1 MTCDIDMITV
11 RHIVRNIHMAHTV
24 GVQIVFELLENDHK
38 ATALVFFCKQITNHK
53 ISILVIS
60 ATI

>member
-38 ATALVFFCKQITNHK
+38 ATALVFFASK
-53 ISILVIS
+53 
-60 ATI
+60 